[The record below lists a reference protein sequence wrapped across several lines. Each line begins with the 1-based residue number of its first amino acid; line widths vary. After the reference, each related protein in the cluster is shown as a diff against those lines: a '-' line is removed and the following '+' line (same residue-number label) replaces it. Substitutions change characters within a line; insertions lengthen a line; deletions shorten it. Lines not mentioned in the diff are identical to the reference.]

1 MGHCN
6 CNRQTSGRTCSTF
19 CPKGCSGNGVC
30 VHGECL
36 CASHFHGMDCSIFRA
51 PNVSPAARTVPH
63 RQAVNA
69 AKADEVHDDANVSE
83 FTRMLAQAIRQ
94 ESGANDNGV
103 ESMVEEAEGTGSKE
117 GDYEGMLREALL
129 ADGVLV

>member
-1 MGHCN
+1 
-6 CNRQTSGRTCSTF
+6 
-19 CPKGCSGNGVC
+19 
-30 VHGECL
+30 
-36 CASHFHGMDCSIFRA
+36 
-51 PNVSPAARTVPH
+51 
-63 RQAVNA
+63 VNA